1 MQGIRLDQ
9 YALTIQF
16 PQQLLEHGTLVILA
30 CGVAGLGDRYAKSC
44 RLKYNLVNKGR
55 TAATGGLDR
64 TVQGLAITG

>member
-30 CGVAGLGDRYAKSC
+30 CGVAGLGDRYAQSR
-44 RLKYNLVNKGR
+44 RLKYHLGDKG
-55 TAATGGLDR
+55 
-64 TVQGLAITG
+64 